1 MQKAPPYFFDQ
12 SCMITAKKAVANE
25 IIMSA
30 VFTALN
36 CISTGV
42 KKHATKQQKEHSN
55 KSEETKL
62 YGFEIRTFFKIFNNN
77 IKFTLFILFR
87 PKKYGWSMITV
98 KYTE

>member
-1 MQKAPPYFFDQ
+1 MQKALPYFFDQ
-12 SCMITAKKAVANE
+12 SCMMTAKKAVKNDTV
-25 IIMSA
+25 INT

-87 PKKYGWSMITV
+87 PKNMGG
-98 KYTE
+98 